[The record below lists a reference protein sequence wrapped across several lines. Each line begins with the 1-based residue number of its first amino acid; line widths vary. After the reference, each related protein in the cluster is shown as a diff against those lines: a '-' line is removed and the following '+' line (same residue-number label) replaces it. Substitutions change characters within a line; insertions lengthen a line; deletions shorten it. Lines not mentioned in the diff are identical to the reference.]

1 LVAIKRILSVT
12 LTAKTEKERVR
23 EARAAMKNGV
33 NMSALREVKI
43 LRELSIPGS
52 TSPGAANI
60 MRLLDVFLQPPNS
73 DICAVYEYCP
83 SDLQKVLATT
93 NSLPIKTGDVKSFAR
108 TLLAGLDFCHR
119 RGVVH
124 RDLKP
129 DNLLFTASKVMKLG
143 DFGLSRV
150 LPGPGQPMSVEPI
163 TLWYKPPEM
172 LLGECYYTQKAD
184 MWSVGCVFAECML
197 RRPFLPGGPG
207 DHSQLEKIFGAFGTP
222 GEGNWPDHGLLPLCV
237 RGLKWSGGEGG
248 KHLKDL
254 FKAAKSDAVDLL
266 EKIMRL
272 NPKERLT
279 AREALKHPYFEN
291 APVETERSK
300 LPIPL

>member
-1 LVAIKRILSVT
+1 
-12 LTAKTEKERVR
+12 
-23 EARAAMKNGV
+23 
-33 NMSALREVKI
+33 
-43 LRELSIPGS
+43 
-52 TSPGAANI
+52 

-83 SDLQKVLATT
+83 SDLQKVLSTT
-93 NSLPIKTGDVKSFAR
+93 NSLPIKTGDVKSFLR
-108 TLLAGLDFCHR
+108 TLLEGLSFCHD

-129 DNLLFTASKVMKLG
+129 DNLLFTRTKVMKLG

-150 LPGPGQPMSVEPI
+150 VPDPGHPMSVEPV

-172 LLGECYYTQKAD
+172 LLGEGYYNQKAD
-184 MWSVGCVFAECML
+184 VWSAGCVFAECML
-197 RRPFLPGGPG
+197 RRPFLTGGPG
-207 DHSQLEKIFGAFGTP
+207 DYSQLEKIFNVFGTP
-222 GEGNWPDHGLLPLCV
+222 NETNWPNYELLPLCV

-248 KHLKDL
+248 GKGECGVELKDI

-266 EKIMRL
+266 EKIMKL
-272 NPKERLT
+272 NPKERIE
-279 AREALKHPYFEN
+279 AKEALKPPYFQN